1 VMVEITVNTHALLLK
16 LHRDDGE
23 GFCFSCGTGFPCKTW
38 QILDPPPGPTLVE
51 RMLTAWYGDEGN
63 PRATDRT
70 SMAAALAVVRADVE
84 ELPSW
89 PSIKVHELLA
99 LLDGG
104 DK

>member
-1 VMVEITVNTHALLLK
+1 MVEIPDDVAREIGEFLRDYHQETWADLLDSPK
-16 LHRDDGE
+16 
-23 GFCFSCGTGFPCKTW
+23 
-38 QILDPPPGPTLVE
+38 PPLVD